1 MSFQPFSVP
10 PSTPGGS
17 WRSSS
22 AMSMPAWVRV
32 RMPPRRAVTVH
43 LPPTRAS
50 SSAVYISSAG
60 EVNSHLRTV
69 LGFSQASNTRSGE
82 LTQTKID
89 NLFASIGF
97 ICFQEHISSIVH
109 PINNHLHP
117 AVANIKTR
125 IAKCNVFPVQDAS
138 HLTVFPQDVS
148 RPVIAMNQTGVCRCQ
163 LGSFLTE

>member
-1 MSFQPFSVP
+1 MRYGRLSTAWLNNKSHSFFRIRDELPETLLEWGDRQE
-10 PSTPGGS
+10 GG
-17 WRSSS
+17 
-22 AMSMPAWVRV
+22 A
-32 RMPPRRAVTVH
+32 
-43 LPPTRAS
+43 LPQRLH
-50 SSAVYISSAG
+50 G
-60 EVNSHLRTV
+60 D
-69 LGFSQASNTRSGE
+69 GE

-89 NLFASIGF
+89 NWFACIGF

-148 RPVIAMNQTGVCRCQ
+148 RPVIAMNQTGVGRCQ
-163 LGSFLTE
+163 L